1 MNADKISAR
10 PVTCLVAFCVLV
22 PVLHSQKPPASQPA
36 TTSASAEETVTLNA
50 FTVEATTGES
60 YGASNLGSATR
71 LKVAAENV
79 PQSISV
85 INANLIR
92 DLGAYNYEEAVRY
105 TPGVTERQ
113 NVPNGSVIRGFLV
126 SNRYRNGFRVA
137 GYESDI
143 TNVDRIE
150 IIKGPSASI
159 AGSSES
165 GGFVNM
171 LTKKPRFTAAT
182 SAAVTVG
189 TQSFLRGQFDTTSPV
204 ANKRGAYRL
213 ILNRIDADG
222 WRDEE
227 KVRKT
232 GIFPSFTWNFG
243 KRTQWTNE
251 FEYLK
256 VETPPGFG
264 TPYLAPVFNNS
275 TAPVPVPAGVTP
287 RISLGRWADPE
298 IYTSEPGNGR
308 RANIS
313 ALYSTLT
320 HQFNRVLS
328 ARQSAVVYRLRS
340 DTTRALVQD
349 GFFFD
354 NTGDLLANRTYEQD
368 VRQDK
373 SLRLQGDVAVQD
385 KFWDEMLGG
394 QILAG
399 YEVTRD
405 INKRTYATGNHQ
417 PISLIQ
423 PVHGRTPLTPLA
435 TTISNYGKTG
445 SWAAFANAQISAWK
459 ERAILTGGYRR
470 DFAKASWTRNNLN
483 GRFTNSGSVLPD
495 HVNSPLYGLTLKP
508 LKWLAVFGVY
518 SEAGSVR
525 RQQSLYPNIPGTDP
539 RQVLSWISPITT
551 NREFGVKT
559 NFFQGNLSVSVAR
572 FTVLQHDFVRNQT
585 DSSVPGGQIAI
596 IEAGNRAKGWELEW
610 SGNLT
615 KQILIY
621 GGYTNM
627 DTTAPGVK
635 PDGTRREFRGIPDHK
650 LQIFS
655 RYNFREGSLKGVG
668 IKAGLVYQTSVWGRA
683 ENTYRVPG
691 ASRYDVGC
699 DYTKGKWSYSL
710 TAANITD
717 VIFPQAAIG
726 QGSNTIAAPRTIY
739 LTATHRW

>member
-10 PVTCLVAFCVLV
+10 SVTCLVAFCVLL
-22 PVLHSQKPPASQPA
+22 PVLRSQTPSASQPV
-36 TTSASAEETVTLNA
+36 TTSANAEETVTLNA

-171 LTKKPRFTAAT
+171 LTKQPRFTAAT
-182 SAAVTVG
+182 SAALTVG
-189 TQSFLRGQFDTTSPV
+189 TQSFVRGQFDTTGPV
-204 ANKRGAYRL
+204 ADKRGAYRL
-213 ILNRIDADG
+213 IINRVDADG
-222 WRDEE
+222 WRDDEN
-227 KVRKT
+227 VRKT
-232 GIFPSFTWNFG
+232 GIFPSFTWKFG

-264 TPYLAPVFNNS
+264 TPYLAPVFNN
-275 TAPVPVPAGVTP
+275 TATPVPVPAGVTP
-287 RISLGRWADPE
+287 RTTLGRWADPNV
-298 IYTSEPGNGR
+298 YTSEPGNGR
-308 RANIS
+308 RANVS

-320 HQFNRVLS
+320 HQFSRVLS
-328 ARQSAVVYRLRS
+328 ARQSAVIYRLRS

-368 VRQDK
+368 VQQAK
-373 SLRLQGDVAVQD
+373 ALRLQGDVAAQD
-385 KFWDEMLGG
+385 KFWGDLLGG
-394 QILAG
+394 QVLAG
-399 YEVTRD
+399 YEVSRD
-405 INKRTYATGNHQ
+405 ISKRTLASGNLQ
-417 PISLIQ
+417 PISLLN
-423 PVHGRTPLTPLA
+423 PVHGLTPLTPLA
-435 TTISNYGKTG
+435 TTISNYGKNG
-445 SWAAFANAQISAWK
+445 SWAAFANAQASFWK

-470 DFAKASWTRNNLN
+470 DFSKASWTRNNLN
-483 GRFTNSGSVLPD
+483 GRVTNSGSVLPD
-495 HVNSPLYGLTLKP
+495 HVNSPLYGLTVKP
-508 LKWLAVFGVY
+508 LKWLAVYGVY

-539 RQVLSWISPITT
+539 RQVLTWISPITT
-551 NREFGVKT
+551 NKEFGVKT

-572 FTVLQHDFVRNQT
+572 YEIVQHDNVRNQT
-585 DSSVPGGQIAI
+585 DSSQPGGQIAI
-596 IEAGNRAKGWELEW
+596 IEAGNTAKGWEMEW
-610 SGNLT
+610 SGYLT
-615 KQILIY
+615 KQLIIY
-621 GGYTNM
+621 GGYANM
-627 DTTAPGVK
+627 DTQAPGLK
-635 PDGTRREFRGIPDHK
+635 PNGAPRELRGVPDHK
-650 LQIFS
+650 LQLFS
-655 RYNFREGSLKGVG
+655 RYNIREGALKGVG

-691 ASRYDVGC
+691 ATRYDVGC
-699 DYTKGKWSYSL
+699 DYAKGKWSYSL